1 MGYLSGV
8 TLLWAFSFSL
18 IGVYLA
24 GQVDS
29 YFSVLMRIVLAGL
42 VFFTFLTSSP
52 SATRVCRQI
61 DVSRRVSAWHHVL
74 FLLSV
79 LLILIGARSLAVY
92 RFYPALCHLNLR
104 CVKTAVQRLVSAHR
118 RSCRTRCGRDPLCH
132 RQP

>member
-42 VFFTFLTSSP
+42 VFLPFLRP
-52 SATRVCRQI
+52 RQ
-61 DVSRRVSAWHHVL
+61 VRSRL
-74 FLLSV
+74 
-79 LLILIGARSLAVY
+79 
-92 RFYPALCHLNLR
+92 PPN
-104 CVKTAVQRLVSAHR
+104 
-118 RSCRTRCGRDPLCH
+118 
-132 RQP
+132 